1 MEIKFLC
8 HIKLYKKGKKNKKTS
23 GQKLLKVLFSTNLNC
38 CLHHWSFFFKIPI
51 DNLSTRWKEI
61 PEKEQLIIQRF
72 KNWGKWNFRPLYKYA
87 WASRRASTVVTF
99 GNAGNQNHSPGGTP
113 GILGFL
119 VTKPNI
125 HIYMDKNFVN
135 IAEIRTPTE
144 RFLET
149 NFEFAYC
156 TFFLIHLELKGRTH
170 SYSMV
175 TVVPS

>member
-1 MEIKFLC
+1 MLFGSDELETMFCLKIAVVSMEIKFLC

-38 CLHHWSFFFKIPI
+38 CLHHWSFFLKIPV

-113 GILGFL
+113 GPDSWILGHKTQHTYL
-119 VTKPNI
+119 HGQK
-125 HIYMDKNFVN
+125 
-135 IAEIRTPTE
+135 
-144 RFLET
+144 LCQ
-149 NFEFAYC
+149 YC
-156 TFFLIHLELKGRTH
+156 WD
-170 SYSMV
+170 
-175 TVVPS
+175 